1 MSFALTL
8 IAIVIVVAI
17 AATAVAAAVKEQRRR
32 RLRAPLG
39 AEYDRL
45 VKEHGSR
52 QAADEEIARRRRER
66 DRLDLQPISAESRQQ
81 FATAWEHVQAGFLD
95 DPAVA
100 LDGAARLVGAVLD
113 ARGYPGD
120 DPDERMALASIDH
133 GPVLSD
139 FRAAESTAERAR
151 SGQDGVSTEAMRVA
165 IQQYRTVL
173 YDLIGVSGRETRDA
187 TVRERQEVQA

>member
-8 IAIVIVVAI
+8 IAILIIVAI

-39 AEYDRL
+39 AEYGRL
-45 VKEHGSR
+45 VKEYGSR
-52 QAADEEIARRRRER
+52 QAADEEVARRRREH
-66 DRLDLQPISAESRQQ
+66 DRLELQPISAESRQQ
-81 FATAWEHVQAGFLD
+81 FAAAWEHVQAGFLD

-120 DPDERMALASIDH
+120 DPAERMALASVEH
-133 GPVLSD
+133 GPVLGD
-139 FRAAESTAERAR
+139 FRAAESVAERAR

-165 IQQYRTVL
+165 VQQYRTVL
-173 YDLIGVSGRETRDA
+173 YDLIGVAEPDTRDITA
-187 TVRERQEVQA
+187 RPRQEVQA

>member
-1 MSFALTL
+1 VSFALTL

-17 AATAVAAAVKEQRRR
+17 AATAVAAAVREQRRR

-45 VKEHGSR
+45 VKEYGSR
-52 QAADEEIARRRRER
+52 QAADEELARRRREH
-66 DRLDLQPISAESRQQ
+66 DRLDLQPISPEGRQQ
-81 FATAWEHVQAGFLD
+81 FAAAWEHVQAGFLD

-120 DPDERMALASIDH
+120 DPDERMALASVEH
-133 GPVLSD
+133 GPVLGD
-139 FRAAESTAERAR
+139 LRAAESVVERAR
-151 SGQDGVSTEAMRVA
+151 SGQDGVSTEAMRVGV
-165 IQQYRTVL
+165 QQYRTVL
-173 YDLIGVSGRETRDA
+173 YDLIGVSEPETRDA
-187 TVRERQEVQA
+187 TVRARQEVQA